1 MPPGPYSD
9 SVRRRL
15 TGRLANLPPDQRA
28 QNAAD
33 DGSGRA
39 TVLAVVAASAT
50 DRTANQCAGTGADDC
65 ARGAAAAMPVIA
77 IAAAIIGVAVT
88 VHLLRIVSLL
98 LLIIALLRVIALL
111 LVISLL
117 TFVTLIIVL
126 FVAATIAILIVVAV
140 MAMGIGHT
148 RDCD

>member
-28 QNAAD
+28 QNAANY
-33 DGSGRA
+33 GSGRA
-39 TVLAVVAASAT
+39 TVLAVVTASAT
-50 DRTANQCAGTGADDC
+50 DRTSKQCAGTGADDC
-65 ARGAAAAMPVIA
+65 ARRAAAAMPVIA
-77 IAAAIIGVAVT
+77 IAAAVIGVAVT
-88 VHLLRIVSLL
+88 VHLLRVISLL
-98 LLIIALLRVIALL
+98 RIIALLRVIALF

-126 FVAATIAILIVVAV
+126 IVAAIIAILIIVAV
-140 MAMGIGHT
+140 MAMGIGDT